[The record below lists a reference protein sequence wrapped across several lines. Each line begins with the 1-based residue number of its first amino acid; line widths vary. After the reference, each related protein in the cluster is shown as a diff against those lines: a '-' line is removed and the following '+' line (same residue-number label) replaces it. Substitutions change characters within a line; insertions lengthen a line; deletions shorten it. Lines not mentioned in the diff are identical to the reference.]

1 MSEES
6 VLSFRKLVSA
16 MRTTEKEYWAHRD
29 KKILRQSIEL
39 EKRVDDIIMK
49 ADGKDV
55 PQNDNGTF
63 FLLVAELR
71 ASTIQYFQE
80 KKKPEPDKELVSTL
94 FKTIKEKEAKIDK
107 MLIRLKDEQIKKDG
121 YIIQYHVMERMPRA
135 HQARSIFSSSDEQ
148 LAQVELN
155 DCYRHPDPPGTMYFI
170 CKKYLGK
177 DGKPLPPEEID
188 KINNESTLKS
198 GSVLK
203 SQEHLLE
210 D

>member
-6 VLSFRKLVSA
+6 ALSFRKLVSA

-29 KKILRQSIEL
+29 KKMLRQSIEL
-39 EKRVDDIIMK
+39 EKRVDDIILK
-49 ADGKDV
+49 ADGSAV

-80 KKKPEPDKELVSTL
+80 KKKAQPDKELVNTL
-94 FKTIKEKEAKIDK
+94 FNTIKEKEAKLDK
-107 MLIRLKDEQIKKDG
+107 MLIRLQDEQIKKDG
-121 YIIQYHVMERMPRA
+121 YSIHYHVMERLPRA

-148 LAQVELN
+148 LANIELN
-155 DCYRHPDPPGTMYFI
+155 DHYRHPDPPGTMYFM

-177 DGKPLPPEEID
+177 DGKPLSEEEVD
-188 KINNESTLKS
+188 KIINNKLNS
-198 GSVLK
+198 
-203 SQEHLLE
+203 
-210 D
+210 

>member
-29 KKILRQSIEL
+29 KKMLRQSIEL
-39 EKRVDDIIMK
+39 EKRVDDIILK
-49 ADGKDV
+49 ADGSAV

-80 KKKPEPDKELVSTL
+80 KKKAQPDKELVNTL
-94 FKTIKEKEAKIDK
+94 FKTIKEKEAKLDK
-107 MLIRLKDEQIKKDG
+107 MLIRLQDEQIKKDG
-121 YIIQYHVMERMPRA
+121 YSIHYKVMERLPRA
-135 HQARSIFSSSDEQ
+135 NQARPVFSSMDEQ
-148 LAQVELN
+148 LAKVELDN
-155 DCYRHPDPPGTMYFI
+155 LYRPPGTMYFI

-177 DGKPLPPEEID
+177 DGKPLSEEEVD
-188 KINNESTLKS
+188 KIINNNLNS
-198 GSVLK
+198 
-203 SQEHLLE
+203 
-210 D
+210 

>member
-6 VLSFRKLVSA
+6 ALSFRKLVSA

-29 KKILRQSIEL
+29 KKMLRQSIEL
-39 EKRVDDIIMK
+39 EKRVDDIILK
-49 ADGKDV
+49 ADGSAV

-80 KKKPEPDKELVSTL
+80 KKKAQPDKELVNTL
-94 FKTIKEKEAKIDK
+94 FNTIKEKEAKLDK

-121 YIIQYHVMERMPRA
+121 YSIHYKVMERLPRA
-135 HQARSIFSSSDEQ
+135 NQARPVFSSMDEQ
-148 LAQVELN
+148 LAKVEL
-155 DCYRHPDPPGTMYFI
+155 DKLYRHPDPPGTMYFI

-177 DGKPLPPEEID
+177 DGKPLSEEEVD
-188 KINNESTLKS
+188 KIINNKLNS
-198 GSVLK
+198 
-203 SQEHLLE
+203 
-210 D
+210 

>member
-6 VLSFRKLVSA
+6 ALSFRKLVSA

-29 KKILRQSIEL
+29 KKMLRQSIEL
-39 EKRVDDIIMK
+39 EKRVDDIILK
-49 ADGKDV
+49 ADGSAV

-80 KKKPEPDKELVSTL
+80 KKKPQPDKELVNTL
-94 FKTIKEKEAKIDK
+94 FNTIKEKEAKLDK

-121 YIIQYHVMERMPRA
+121 YSIHYKVMERLPRA
-135 HQARSIFSSSDEQ
+135 NQARPVFSSMDEQ
-148 LAQVELN
+148 LAKVELDN
-155 DCYRHPDPPGTMYFI
+155 LYRHPDTPGTMYFI

-177 DGKPLPPEEID
+177 DGKPLSEEEID
-188 KINNESTLKS
+188 KIINNKLNS
-198 GSVLK
+198 
-203 SQEHLLE
+203 
-210 D
+210 

>member
-1 MSEES
+1 MSEET

-39 EKRVDDIIMK
+39 EKRVDGIIMK
-49 ADGKDV
+49 ADGNDV

-80 KKKPEPDKELVSTL
+80 KKKPQPDKELVKSL

-107 MLIRLKDEQIKKDG
+107 MLIRLKDEQIKKD
-121 YIIQYHVMERMPRA
+121 A
-135 HQARSIFSSSDEQ
+135 TSSSTTSWN
-148 LAQVELN
+148 V
-155 DCYRHPDPPGTMYFI
+155 C
-170 CKKYLGK
+170 
-177 DGKPLPPEEID
+177 
-188 KINNESTLKS
+188 
-198 GSVLK
+198 
-203 SQEHLLE
+203 QEHIRLVLSLIPRMSSLPI
-210 D
+210 

>member
-6 VLSFRKLVSA
+6 ALSFRKLVSA

-29 KKILRQSIEL
+29 KKMLRQSIEL
-39 EKRVDDIIMK
+39 EKRVDDIILK
-49 ADGKDV
+49 ADGSAV

-80 KKKPEPDKELVSTL
+80 KKKPQPDKELVNTL

-107 MLIRLKDEQIKKDG
+107 MLIRLQDEQIKKDG
-121 YIIQYHVMERMPRA
+121 YSIHYQVMERQPRA
-135 HQARSIFSSSDEQ
+135 NQARPVFSSMDEQ
-148 LAQVELN
+148 LAKIEL
-155 DCYRHPDPPGTMYFI
+155 DDLYRHPVPPGTMYFI

-177 DGKPLPPEEID
+177 DGKPLTEEEVD
-188 KINNESTLKS
+188 KIINNNLNS
-198 GSVLK
+198 
-203 SQEHLLE
+203 
-210 D
+210 

>member
-29 KKILRQSIEL
+29 KKMLRQSIEL
-39 EKRVDDIIMK
+39 EKRVDGIIMK
-49 ADGKDV
+49 ADGNDV

-80 KKKPEPDKELVSTL
+80 KKKAQPDKELVNTL
-94 FKTIKEKEAKIDK
+94 FNTIKEKEAKLDK

-121 YIIQYHVMERMPRA
+121 YSIHYKVMERLPRA
-135 HQARSIFSSSDEQ
+135 NQARPVFSSMDEQ
-148 LAQVELN
+148 LAKVELDN
-155 DCYRHPDPPGTMYFI
+155 LYRHPDTPGTMYFI

-177 DGKPLPPEEID
+177 DGKPLSEEEVD
-188 KINNESTLKS
+188 KIINNKLNS
-198 GSVLK
+198 
-203 SQEHLLE
+203 
-210 D
+210 

>member
-6 VLSFRKLVSA
+6 ALSFRKLVSA

-29 KKILRQSIEL
+29 KKMLRQSIEL
-39 EKRVDDIIMK
+39 EKRVDDIILK
-49 ADGKDV
+49 TDGSAV

-80 KKKPEPDKELVSTL
+80 KKKAQPDKELVNTL
-94 FKTIKEKEAKIDK
+94 FKTIKEKEAKLDK
-107 MLIRLKDEQIKKDG
+107 MLIRLQDEQIKKDG
-121 YIIQYHVMERMPRA
+121 YSIHYHVMERLPRA

-148 LAQVELN
+148 LANIELN
-155 DCYRHPDPPGTMYFI
+155 DHYRHPDPPGTMYFM

-177 DGKPLPPEEID
+177 DGKPLSEEEVD
-188 KINNESTLKS
+188 KIINNKLNS
-198 GSVLK
+198 
-203 SQEHLLE
+203 
-210 D
+210 